1 MFIEWKHTC
10 FLCNHPIQ
18 FHIHAEDAYEYVA
31 YHHYRHIYNPI
42 PLFMNLMYYKFINK
56 RVRRVCTSCFIR
68 YKKPSVRELRDRE
81 IGKRIQCIESTSL
94 TRDEVVKWIEEMHA
108 FMYPSDFDAP

>member
-1 MFIEWKHTC
+1 MIIEWKHTC
-10 FLCNHPIQ
+10 FLCDHPIQ
-18 FHIHAEDAYEYVA
+18 LHVLAEDAYEYVA

-68 YKKPSVRELRDRE
+68 YKKPSIRALRDRE
-81 IGKRIQCIESTSL
+81 LGKRIRPIESMSL
-94 TRDEVVKWIEEMHA
+94 TRDELTKWIHEMKA
-108 FMYPSDFDAP
+108 FMYAPESDAR